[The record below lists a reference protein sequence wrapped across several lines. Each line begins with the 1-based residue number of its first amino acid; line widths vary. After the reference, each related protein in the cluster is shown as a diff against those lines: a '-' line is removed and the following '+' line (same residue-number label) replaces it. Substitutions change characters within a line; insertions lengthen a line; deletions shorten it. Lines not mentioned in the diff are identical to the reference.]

1 MITNYK
7 IMKNPFGELSIY
19 YNSFLIK
26 NLIKIGIVKNHSN
39 YINHIDFSKDGSQ
52 MLSSGDDDLI
62 CIYDLFSKKV
72 TDYFF
77 NKMYGTKN
85 ALFTDNN
92 NEIIYSSKN
101 DNRIIIMN
109 YKDRQYKYFLYG
121 LHSLSSILSMK
132 LKSNFLLS
140 EQIDSNIL
148 LWKVKEKKCYACFT
162 ESSCACFDYNG
173 EVLCNVKLIENSSEI
188 QLYDL
193 ETLSMIKSYQ
203 KIKGIIKQI
212 LISNDGMYIITLLNT
227 SLYIFNSET
236 GSIINIINRKVIGT
250 FTSFDISPDS
260 SFIAIADELGTVN
273 FIDIQKKELVSKKE
287 IHLGKCTDIR
297 FNHVYALLAVSSD
310 IVLLY
315 EPNYDNRNVI
325 DI

>member
-1 MITNYK
+1 
-7 IMKNPFGELSIY
+7 MKNPFGELSIY

-26 NLIKIGIVKNHSN
+26 NLIKIGIVKNHTN
-39 YINHIDFSKDGSQ
+39 YINHIDFSQDGSL

-62 CIYDLFSKKV
+62 CIYELSSKKV

-77 NKMYGTKN
+77 DKMYGTRN
-85 ALFTDNN
+85 ALFTDNI
-92 NEIIYSSKN
+92 NEVIYSSKN

-121 LHSLSSILSMK
+121 LHSLSSIVSMK
-132 LKSNFLLS
+132 MKGNFLLS

-148 LWKVKEKKCYACFT
+148 LWKVKEKKCHACFT

-173 EVLCNVKLIENSSEI
+173 EVLCNVKLIDDSSVI

-193 ETLSMIKSYQ
+193 DTLSLINSYQ
-203 KIKGIIKQI
+203 KIEGVINQV
-212 LISNDGMYIITLLNT
+212 LISNDGLYIIALLNT
-227 SLYIFNSET
+227 ILYIFNSET
-236 GSIINIINRKVIGT
+236 GAIINLIKRQVIGI

-273 FIDIQKKELVSKKE
+273 FIDIQKKEVVSQKE
-287 IHLGKCTDIR
+287 IHLGRCTDIR
-297 FNHVYALLAVSSD
+297 FNHVYSLLAVSSD
-310 IVLLY
+310 TVLIY
-315 EPNYDNRNVI
+315 EPNFENKTVI